1 MSERDL
7 DARLRA
13 LFADA
18 DTAPGFEA
26 RVMAR
31 IAARHTAT
39 DAKLLLLAERH
50 REAIRLRLR
59 REAWMNVGTAAGI
72 GAALIALVWR
82 EGPAVV
88 RWVEQGLAAASDLGS
103 FGTFAFV
110 SLGIGA
116 WVALQR
122 LLPR

>member
-1 MSERDL
+1 MSEREL

-13 LFADA
+13 LFAAA

-31 IAARHTAT
+31 VAAQRAAP
-39 DAKLLLLAERH
+39 DAKLLLLAERR
-50 REAIRLRLR
+50 REAIRQRLR
-59 REAWMNVGTAAGI
+59 REAWMNSATAAGI
-72 GAALIALVWR
+72 GAALVALVWR
-82 EGPAVV
+82 EGPAVAH
-88 RWVEQGLAAASDLGS
+88 WVEQGLAAASDAGSLGA
-103 FGTFAFV
+103 FAFV
-110 SLGIGA
+110 ALGVGA

>member
-1 MSERDL
+1 MSEQL

-31 IAARHTAT
+31 IAAQRAAP
-39 DAKLLLLAERH
+39 DAKLLLLAERR
-50 REAIRLRLR
+50 REATRQRLRS
-59 REAWMNVGTAAGI
+59 EAWMNSATAAGI

-82 EGPAVV
+82 EGPAVA
-88 RWVEQGLAAASDLGS
+88 RWVDQGLAAAMDIGSLASFAILALG
-103 FGTFAFV
+103 
-110 SLGIGA
+110 LGGWI
-116 WVALQR
+116 VLQR
-122 LLPR
+122 VLPR